1 MEPARAIS
9 HRGSNKRHAQA
20 ASAHPRPWRARFS
33 AAGYKTERNAT
44 KGGSMALEVRVNR
57 INRIHDEERN
67 LKAFV
72 DIEVNDLLLIKGF
85 QVMNG
90 KKGIFVS
97 MPRQKG
103 KDGRWYD
110 IVKPIDPEV
119 MNKIKEVVLA
129 AYEAGDAQ

>member
-1 MEPARAIS
+1 
-9 HRGSNKRHAQA
+9 
-20 ASAHPRPWRARFS
+20 
-33 AAGYKTERNAT
+33 
-44 KGGSMALEVRVNR
+44 MALEVLVNR